1 MGPPNDDEPARGTPP
16 TAIDSPVSNSPTRRT
31 QWVELDILR
40 GLAGIIMVYNH
51 AAARWLDEAQ
61 RQDPLCG
68 ALFLI
73 GSYAPVVFFATTGI
87 GYGIQSELPRKR
99 AGHAFGFVRKVVILL
114 VADALLWLGREI
126 WIGLDFL
133 GFIALS
139 MLILEPI
146 RRRRMGWVWPL
157 VGVVVVAGLR
167 YGLAPAVVPPPASG
181 QPATLVHWLAGVAS
195 PPGFSYPI
203 LPWVGYTLA
212 GFSVGVLMQRLP
224 ALIVARRR
232 PLALALLGL
241 GALDGAAIGWL
252 TLQGAGL
259 MRWGTV
265 NKLFF
270 VSGFV
275 VLTLGS
281 GLSLLAAPSTR
292 LARLLSLRGISSL
305 ALVPLHYAVIAI
317 VLAALDTRALSSAQ
331 FALMSTAAVVAS
343 LAMARG
349 WDRVAKAL
357 VPRAWAWSAL
367 MVVTAAA
374 IASKLLLTHALWL
387 TLACALGQ
395 LALCCLLIV
404 ERRR

>member
-1 MGPPNDDEPARGTPP
+1 M
-16 TAIDSPVSNSPTRRT
+16 SNSPTRRI
-31 QWVELDILR
+31 QWIELDILR

-61 RQDPLCG
+61 RQDPLSG

-87 GYGIQSELPRKR
+87 GYGIQSELPRKQS
-99 AGHAFGFVRKVVILL
+99 GHSFGFLRKVGILL
-114 VADALLWLGREI
+114 VADALLWLGRDL

-146 RRRRMGWVWPL
+146 RRRRMGFIWPL

-167 YGLAPAVVPPPASG
+167 YGLAPALVSPPPAG
-181 QPATLVHWLAGVAS
+181 QLGTPIPHWLAGVGS
-195 PPGFSYPI
+195 VPGFSYPI
-203 LPWVGYTLA
+203 LPWIGYTLA
-212 GFSVGVLMQRLP
+212 GFSAGVLLQRQQ
-224 ALIVARRR
+224 AFIIERRR
-232 PLALALLGL
+232 LLALVLLGL
-241 GALDGAAIGWL
+241 GALGVAAIGWL
-252 TLQGAGL
+252 MTVKGAGL

-275 VLTLGS
+275 ALSLGS
-281 GLSLLAAPSTR
+281 GLSLAAAPS
-292 LARLLSLRGISSL
+292 ARLGRLLNLRGISSL

-317 VLAALDTRALSSAQ
+317 VLATVDTRALSPAA
-331 FALMSTAAVVAS
+331 FALMSTGAVIIS
-343 LAMARG
+343 LTMARA

-357 VPRAWAWSAL
+357 RPRAWAWSAL
-367 MVVTAAA
+367 MLATAAA
-374 IASKLLLTHALWL
+374 LASKLLLTEPLLL

-404 ERRR
+404 ERRRA